1 MNRES
6 EIINVR
12 IDEIIPNRF
21 QPRLTF
27 NESELQSLA
36 ESIKMH
42 GIIQPLV
49 LRRIGD
55 KFEIIAGERRY
66 KASVMAGLTTV
77 PAVIMNIDDQKS
89 AEVAIVENLQRKNLT
104 AIEEAQSYKKLL
116 DKGYLT
122 QEELANKMGVTQPT
136 IANKFKIT

>member
-27 NESELQSLA
+27 NEAELQSLA
-36 ESIKMH
+36 ESIKIH

-49 LRRIGD
+49 LRRIGE
-55 KFEIIAGERRY
+55 KF
-66 KASVMAGLTTV
+66 
-77 PAVIMNIDDQKS
+77 
-89 AEVAIVENLQRKNLT
+89 
-104 AIEEAQSYKKLL
+104 
-116 DKGYLT
+116 
-122 QEELANKMGVTQPT
+122 
-136 IANKFKIT
+136 